1 MAFSKQGLKEFLD
14 NQANL
19 IIYDNYLLEDLIFL
33 AKLAGKNEKHLTIR
47 VLEKG
52 LEDLKKVSRAGKGYV
67 TIQCRLPYNPV
78 QSKLKFLLIDE

>member
-1 MAFSKQGLKEFLD
+1 MAFSKQGLKELLD

-19 IIYDNYLLEDLIFL
+19 IIYDNYPLEDLIFL
-33 AKLAGKNEKHLTIR
+33 AKLAGKKEKHLTIR

-67 TIQCRLPYNPV
+67 TIQA
-78 QSKLKFLLIDE
+78 